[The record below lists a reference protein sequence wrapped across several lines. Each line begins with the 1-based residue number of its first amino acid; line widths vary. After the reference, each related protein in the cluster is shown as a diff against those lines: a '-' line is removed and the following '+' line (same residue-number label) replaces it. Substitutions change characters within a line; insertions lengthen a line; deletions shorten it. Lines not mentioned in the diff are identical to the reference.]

1 MAMASYKPG
10 GKFGFIPGSQEAG
23 SALYGPGYQ
32 GVYGYIEPPEPEPG
46 TPWEDTNR
54 KYELWDQQDA
64 DRAKKNK
71 YLDDLIGQINGRNSI
86 GPKSSYNFQS
96 WGQPIPAPTWA
107 STAGVWNQGQ
117 INQQAN
123 QQRAQLF
130 AQAANQQRGYST
142 RAAQAGFSPMSPLT
156 QFMGQAAN
164 QRAGAAAAAN
174 ETNLNWNA
182 ALGNRE
188 ASQRGESINA
198 GLYGNYTN
206 ALARQQDMA
215 MQGQSQQFN
224 QRLQQQQLL
233 ASLIGKM

>member
-1 MAMASYKPG
+1 M
-10 GKFGFIPGSQEAG
+10 IPGSQETG
-23 SALYGPGYQ
+23 SALYGPGYL
-32 GVYGYIEPPEPEPG
+32 GTMGYIEPGEG
-46 TPWEDTNR
+46 TDLEAADHRTQMWA
-54 KYELWDQQDA
+54 QQDQ
-64 DRAKKNK
+64 DRTRRNR
-71 YLDDLIGQINGRNSI
+71 YLDDLIGQINGKQTI
-86 GPKSSYNFQS
+86 GPKSNYNFQS
-96 WGQPIPAPTWA
+96 WGNPIPAPTWA
-107 STAGVWNQGQ
+107 STAGVWSQNQ

-142 RAAQAGFSPMSPLT
+142 KAAQAGFSPMSPLT

-198 GLYGNYTN
+198 GLYGSYTN
-206 ALARQQDMA
+206 ALARQREMA
-215 MQGQSQQFN
+215 MNAQSQEFN

>member
-1 MAMASYKPG
+1 MALTTYKPG

-32 GVYGYIEPPEPEPG
+32 GVMGYIEPGEG
-46 TPWEDTNR
+46 TDLEAADHRTQMWA
-54 KYELWDQQDA
+54 QQDQ
-64 DRAKKNK
+64 DRTRRNR

-107 STAGVWNQGQ
+107 STAGVWSQGQ

-142 RAAQAGFSPMSPLT
+142 KAAQAGFSPMSPLT

-198 GLYGNYTN
+198 GLYGSYTN
-206 ALARQQDMA
+206 ALARQREMA

>member
-1 MAMASYKPG
+1 MALALTTYKPG

-23 SALYGPGYQ
+23 SALYGAGYQ
-32 GVYGYIEPPEPEPG
+32 GVMGYIEPGEG
-46 TPWEDTNR
+46 TDLEAADHRTQMWA
-54 KYELWDQQDA
+54 QQDQ
-64 DRAKKNK
+64 DRTRRNR

-107 STAGVWNQGQ
+107 STAGVWSQGQ

>member
-1 MAMASYKPG
+1 MALTTYRAG
-10 GKFGFIPGSQEAG
+10 GRIGMIPGSQETG
-23 SALYGPGYQ
+23 SALYGPGYL
-32 GVYGYIEPPEPEPG
+32 GTMGYIEPGEG
-46 TPWEDTNR
+46 TDLEAADHRTQMWA
-54 KYELWDQQDA
+54 QQDQ
-64 DRAKKNK
+64 DRTRRNR

-198 GLYGNYTN
+198 GLYGSYTN
-206 ALARQQDMA
+206 ALARQREMA

>member
-1 MAMASYKPG
+1 MALTTYKPG
-10 GKFGFIPGSQEAG
+10 GYYGIIPGSKDAG
-23 SALYGPGYQ
+23 GVHDPRYQ
-32 GVYGYIEPPEPEPG
+32 GVIGYIEPGEG
-46 TPWEDTNR
+46 TDLEAADHRTQMWA
-54 KYELWDQQDA
+54 QQDQ
-64 DRAKKNK
+64 DRTRRNR

-107 STAGVWNQGQ
+107 STAGVWSQGQ

-142 RAAQAGFSPMSPLT
+142 KAAQAGFSPMSPLT

-206 ALARQQDMA
+206 ALARQREMA

>member
-1 MAMASYKPG
+1 MALTTYKPG

-23 SALYGPGYQ
+23 SALYGAGYQ
-32 GVYGYIEPPEPEPG
+32 GVMGYIEPGEG
-46 TPWEDTNR
+46 TDLEAADHRTQMWA
-54 KYELWDQQDA
+54 QQDQ
-64 DRAKKNK
+64 DRTRRNR

-107 STAGVWNQGQ
+107 STAGVWSQGQ

-198 GLYGNYTN
+198 GLYGSYTN
-206 ALARQQDMA
+206 ALARQREQA
-215 MQGQSQQFN
+215 MQGQSQYDN

>member
-1 MAMASYKPG
+1 MALTTYRAG
-10 GKFGFIPGSQEAG
+10 GRIGMIPGSQETG
-23 SALYGPGYQ
+23 SALYGPGYL
-32 GVYGYIEPPEPEPG
+32 GTMGYIEPGEG
-46 TPWEDTNR
+46 TDLEAADHRTQMWA
-54 KYELWDQQDA
+54 QQDQ
-64 DRAKKNK
+64 DRTRRNR

-107 STAGVWNQGQ
+107 STAGVWSQGQ